1 MDRSASY
8 RNQFRGSVV
17 NAITRLLDLSR
28 AVVTPSPRLAP
39 EIPNVT
45 IEETSRR
52 SRLIRSLFIGLV
64 VAPTLCAGLYFGLW
78 AAPRYVSEAQ
88 FLVTKASAEKSGGL
102 DAVLKS
108 IGVSQQVDDTS
119 VVAGYLL
126 SRDAVRSI
134 ESQLPLRQIFS
145 RAESDLLSRFPKIWR
160 NDSFESLFDY
170 FLDRI
175 DVFQDPKTGLSVLT
189 VQTFR
194 PDDSQLL
201 AKALLKLAE
210 KAVND
215 LNRRTEADMLNFA
228 WGELGHAQQKLVD
241 AQQALTDFRSQE
253 LLVDPTKSS
262 SAALDTISKLARE
275 RIQIVAQRQQVLNST
290 PQSPAAQSLS
300 LRADALQTQ
309 IDQERAKLAGG
320 AGSLAPIVSTYERL
334 ALLRDLA
341 EKDVAA
347 AEGGLEAARQEAQR
361 QHLYIQMPV
370 EPNLSDEST
379 EPRRL
384 LGIARIFVTG
394 FAVFA
399 FVWIL
404 MVGASEHAHR

>member
-39 EIPNVT
+39 EIPNGT

-52 SRLIRSLFIGLV
+52 SRLIRSLFIALV

>member
-39 EIPNVT
+39 EIPNGT

-52 SRLIRSLFIGLV
+52 SRLIRSLFIALV

-108 IGVSQQVDDTS
+108 FGVSQQVDDTS

-300 LRADALQTQ
+300 LRADALQSQ